1 MEWCGRAIGASIE
14 IRQVLATDLWPVLI
28 DVSQIETALLNIA
41 LNARDAMPGGG
52 VLVIETA
59 NIPAGNPELPV
70 EVAGQDC
77 VLVSLRDTGTGMSRE
92 VIERA
97 FEPFFTTKEI
107 GKGTGLGLSMVFGV
121 VRQSGGTARIRSRLR
136 EGTTVQIYLPRTVE
150 VAAFASLPVSRR
162 QATDNAHILV
172 VDDDPDVRWIAAEDL
187 RELGYILHRHG
198 SG

>member
-172 VDDDPDVRWIAAEDL
+172 VDGDPDVRWIAAEDL